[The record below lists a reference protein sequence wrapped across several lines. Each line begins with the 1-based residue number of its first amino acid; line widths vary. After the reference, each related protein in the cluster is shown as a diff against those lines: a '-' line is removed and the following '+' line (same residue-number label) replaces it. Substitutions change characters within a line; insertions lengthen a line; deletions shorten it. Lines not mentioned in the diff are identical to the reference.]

1 MEKKTATTN
10 YIFHLLL
17 SHHPFLSPSHHRQHV
32 PQTRS
37 SSTSRRRR
45 SRLSSWRR
53 LRTSARSGWRTCCG
67 APSSP
72 ARPPH
77 TPHPSGSPTPQ
88 HTSARS
94 ARLSSPWWTE
104 GCAGRGRWAVW
115 RLIRFVVYCIVLYC
129 IVLYCIV
136 LYCIVL
142 YCIVLYYVVMRC
154 DLCVWVHT
162 DGEECR
168 PRPRPQRVCVCECV
182 HRRRP
187 PHPPTPTHPH
197 PVDTVVDT
205 RSCTHSLIYSFI
217 HLLTHSLTHLLSQS
231 LVYLL
236 IQSLI
241 RLFNHSFIYSFGHHS
256 FVHSIFFSFCVLKS
270 PFT

>member
-115 RLIRFVVYCIVLYC
+115 RLIRFVVYCVVLYC
-129 IVLYCIV
+129 VVLWLIRFVVVLFIVIVLFLFSIGSSNK
-136 LYCIVL
+136 I
-142 YCIVLYYVVMRC
+142 
-154 DLCVWVHT
+154 
-162 DGEECR
+162 
-168 PRPRPQRVCVCECV
+168 
-182 HRRRP
+182 
-187 PHPPTPTHPH
+187 
-197 PVDTVVDT
+197 
-205 RSCTHSLIYSFI
+205 
-217 HLLTHSLTHLLSQS
+217 
-231 LVYLL
+231 LL
-236 IQSLI
+236 I
-241 RLFNHSFIYSFGHHS
+241 LFAWNIFCILCFFLFWYSII
-256 FVHSIFFSFCVLKS
+256 VEIVDLLPVMLVLKIE
-270 PFT
+270 